1 MYRPPALYGTS
12 PDTYSTVGTGLLS
25 VSAVSLA
32 STTDPV
38 PAAVSAPALVPAAVR
53 VPAVVPVDVPAADHV
68 PAAVPVPSAAP
79 ALPVETPSPA
89 ASA

>member
-12 PDTYSTVGTGLLS
+12 PDTYSTVGTGLLY
-25 VSAVSLA
+25 VSA
-32 STTDPV
+32 P
-38 PAAVSAPALVPAAVR
+38 APALVPAAVH

-89 ASA
+89 TSA